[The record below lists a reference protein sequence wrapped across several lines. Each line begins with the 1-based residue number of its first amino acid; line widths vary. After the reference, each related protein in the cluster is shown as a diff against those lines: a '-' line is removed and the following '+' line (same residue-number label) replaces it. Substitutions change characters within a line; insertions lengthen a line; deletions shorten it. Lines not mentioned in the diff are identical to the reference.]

1 MYKIFVAEDD
11 DVISEKIT
19 SHLRTWGYE
28 AVCVQDFSRVLAEF
42 ASYSPHLVLLDI
54 SLPFFD
60 GYHWCSEIRKISK
73 TPIIFISSAS
83 DNMNVIMAMNM
94 GGDDFIAKPFDLNVL
109 TSKVQALLRRIHEFG
124 AQTELTEHNGAI
136 LNMSSLTLT
145 CSGMSAELTKN
156 ENKIL
161 MTLLENK
168 GKTVSRDTLMIAL
181 WQTDNY
187 VDENTL
193 SVNIAR
199 LRQKLDKLGLNGFI
213 ETKKGLGYIVN

>member
-1 MYKIFVAEDD
+1 MYKIFIAEDD
-11 DVISEKIT
+11 AVISEKIAA
-19 SHLRTWGYE
+19 HLRTWNYE
-28 AVCVQDFSRVLAEF
+28 AVCVQDFSSVLTEF
-42 ASYSPHLVLLDI
+42 ASFSPHLVLLDI

-73 TPIIFISSAS
+73 APIIFISSAS
-83 DNMNVIMAMNM
+83 DNMNIIMAMNM

-109 TSKVQALLRRIHEFG
+109 TSKVQALLRRTHEFG
-124 AQTELTEHNGAI
+124 AQTELTEHRGAI

-145 CSGMSAELTKN
+145 YNGTSADLTKN

-161 MTLLENK
+161 LTLLENK
-168 GKTVSRDTLMIAL
+168 GKAVSRDTLMIAL

-199 LRQKLDKLGLNGFI
+199 LRQKLDKLGLDGFI